1 VLLIRVHEVDYDID
15 DDVDYDAICLI
26 IMIWWWYYVVWYNC
40 WIICL

>member
-1 VLLIRVHEVDYDID
+1 MLLSRVHEVDCDVD
-15 DDVDYDAICLI
+15 DDVDYDDICLI